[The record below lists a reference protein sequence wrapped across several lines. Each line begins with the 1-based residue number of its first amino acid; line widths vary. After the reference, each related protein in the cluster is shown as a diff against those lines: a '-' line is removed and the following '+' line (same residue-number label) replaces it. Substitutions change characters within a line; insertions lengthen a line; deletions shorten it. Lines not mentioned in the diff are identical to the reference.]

1 MYDMTRV
8 MAKGYNDS
16 VGADERY
23 ETKKKLAEQRWVD
36 VQNGKPVYTGAVN
49 VDPKK
54 IDASTPQFIAQY
66 ADYYRTP
73 RGYHKRSVNS
83 NSGESGWIVTN
94 PISFINMPIL
104 AYASEMRTP
113 TLIVAGEKAHSRYFS
128 EDAFKSLGNK
138 NKELVIVPGA
148 VHTDLYD
155 NKNNKI
161 PYDKFEE
168 FFKANLK

>member
-1 MYDMTRV
+1 MKELNKI
-8 MAKGYNDS
+8 MAKALAVCS
-16 VGADERY
+16 FAADESAA
-23 ETKKKLAEQRWVD
+23 KKSKFEPEKTLVVYFSAGGNTARAANLIA
-36 VQNGKPVYTGAVN
+36 QNLGAKVVELKPVQPYT
-49 VDPKK
+49 
-54 IDASTPQFIAQY
+54 
-66 ADYYRTP
+66 
-73 RGYHKRSVNS
+73 
-83 NSGESGWIVTN
+83 
-94 PISFINMPIL
+94 
-104 AYASEMRTP
+104 SEMRTP